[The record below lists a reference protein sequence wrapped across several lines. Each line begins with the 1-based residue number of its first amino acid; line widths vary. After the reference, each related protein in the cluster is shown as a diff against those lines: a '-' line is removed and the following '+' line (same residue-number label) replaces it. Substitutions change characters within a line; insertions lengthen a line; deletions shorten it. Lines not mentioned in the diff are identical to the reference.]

1 MANGDDY
8 SVRIE
13 SAVKEINEKITSGMI
28 QRGYAAANELRNSS
42 QAILRGQRSGRVYNV
57 PGTGR
62 MKYYKRTKTAK
73 ITFRKY
79 TASAPG
85 EPPAVRTGA
94 FRGSWQAKTESKRT
108 GDGVTVQS
116 YIESSIRTDNGKYLL
131 GEILEDGTGR
141 MAPRP
146 YQEQI
151 KQDALPKI
159 VKIYKR
165 PYM

>member
-13 SAVKEINEKITSGMI
+13 SLVHEVNEKITQGMRA
-28 QRGYAAANELRNSS
+28 RGYSAANELRNSS
-42 QAILRGQRSGRVYNV
+42 QEILRGQRSGRTYRV
-57 PGTGR
+57 PGTKSR
-62 MKYYKRTKTAK
+62 
-73 ITFRKY
+73 Y

-85 EPPAVRTGA
+85 EPPAVRTGS
-94 FRGSWQAKTESKRT
+94 FRASWQPQMECTGS
-108 GDGVTVQS
+108 GDGFTVNS

-131 GEILEDGTGR
+131 GGILEDGTGR

-151 KQDALPKI
+151 KQDALPRI
-159 VKIYKR
+159 VQIYKR